1 MNMKHSLDKGLPD
14 WSKGPIWNWSSIT
27 KRFIESKIKGMDKYI
42 AGKCKYWEIKERELD
57 IR

>member
-1 MNMKHSLDKGLPD
+1 MKHSLDKGLPD